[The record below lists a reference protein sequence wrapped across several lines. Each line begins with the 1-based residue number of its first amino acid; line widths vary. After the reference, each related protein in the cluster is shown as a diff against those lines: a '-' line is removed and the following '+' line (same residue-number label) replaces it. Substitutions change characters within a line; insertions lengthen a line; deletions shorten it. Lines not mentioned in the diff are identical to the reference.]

1 MSGPPV
7 PSLPASS
14 RPRPSRSCA
23 RCARRKVKCDQVRP
37 RCGRCSQGDLE
48 CQYETG
54 NRYGSQQLTFID
66 ETSAVAADYA
76 SLHGRVN
83 RLDGM
88 LREMRDASYKQ
99 EDSTSSSQT
108 PGGQDT
114 LNGHLYLGPQSKSRY
129 VSPDFF
135 ALISQEVTEINQL
148 LRQQEIYSPRS
159 EVYASPQ
166 QDSHFDADAPHSGQY
181 RQKSSSSSGEDSTSR
196 SRTLTGQLCGDIF
209 PPPPVW
215 SKEANTTKSTA
226 RRLHPGDLIEDLPS
240 KDQCESLI
248 WIYME
253 GYHTISP
260 LFHGPT
266 FLQEAKKYITGADPS
281 TLDLDLHFL
290 ALLTA
295 VLFAGCAIS
304 SRKRLAEIFKDQSRE
319 DLSSRFY
326 QRAVRAVRLTN
337 FPQSPSLHTLA
348 AFMIV
353 DTIYLREEQPL
364 TCCSFV
370 GLATR
375 VAQMLGLHKDPASFP
390 DLSAM
395 DIQVRRQLW
404 WSLVA
409 VDVQV
414 ALAAGLPPIIDC
426 TTCQVQE
433 FSEAPED
440 LPYLGIPQNDQ
451 DPKSQKS
458 ILGVLVR
465 GKVDFYRKASR
476 ILSVIHSNRFS
487 SEDLDHCLSLILIIK
502 SDLDSR
508 IQQIAEIEARL
519 PAADEMMNGHD
530 DMSMLRQTQ
539 SNPVL
544 AQFGKAAL
552 ALLSAKPYAIIQ
564 GPVRRQK
571 LESYLQEKDPQA
583 ISGCRK
589 YLHGFLKIT
598 QNSSFQPWHW
608 RWPGQHQPLHSIMA
622 LIVSLSNSSESNTPL
637 ARETRK
643 LIDLAIY
650 SCGPQENN
658 GIQSTEDGH
667 YDSRPL
673 SIAGSKAWEFI
684 RETRSKVWI
693 QAGLD
698 PVVLNCPER
707 AEDVRIDEEGG
718 LREESA
724 REDIVEGVEMEGTPM
739 VEVPLDLLGG
749 WPGIDDEWMGGD
761 GDDGGFTF
769 DPSLFFTGEI

>member
-1 MSGPPV
+1 M
-7 PSLPASS
+7 
-14 RPRPSRSCA
+14 
-23 RCARRKVKCDQVRP
+23 
-37 RCGRCSQGDLE
+37 
-48 CQYETG
+48 T
-54 NRYGSQQLTFID
+54 
-66 ETSAVAADYA
+66 
-76 SLHGRVN
+76 
-83 RLDGM
+83 
-88 LREMRDASYKQ
+88 
-99 EDSTSSSQT
+99 
-108 PGGQDT
+108 
-114 LNGHLYLGPQSKSRY
+114 
-129 VSPDFF
+129 
-135 ALISQEVTEINQL
+135 
-148 LRQQEIYSPRS
+148 
-159 EVYASPQ
+159 
-166 QDSHFDADAPHSGQY
+166 
-181 RQKSSSSSGEDSTSR
+181 
-196 SRTLTGQLCGDIF
+196 
-209 PPPPVW
+209 
-215 SKEANTTKSTA
+215 
-226 RRLHPGDLIEDLPS
+226 
-240 KDQCESLI
+240 
-248 WIYME
+248 

-266 FLQEAKKYITGADPS
+266 FLQDAQKYIVGADPAD
-281 TLDLDLHFL
+281 LDLDLHFL

-304 SRKRLAEIFKDQSRE
+304 SRKRLAEIFEGQSRE

-326 QRAVRAVRLTN
+326 QRAVRAIRLTN
-337 FPQSPSLHTLA
+337 YPQSPSLHTLA

-390 DLSAM
+390 DLSVI

-426 TTCQVQE
+426 TACQVRE

-440 LPYLGIPQNDQ
+440 LPYLGIPSQETDH
-451 DPKSQKS
+451 QKS

-487 SEDLDHCLSLILIIK
+487 REDLDHILSLIQIIK
-502 SDLDSR
+502 SDLNSR
-508 IQQIAEIEARL
+508 IQQLTEIESKL
-519 PAADEMMNGHD
+519 SYTDEMTAGYD
-530 DMSMLRQTQ
+530 DMSKLRQTQ
-539 SNPVL
+539 SNLIL
-544 AQFGKAAL
+544 AQFGKAVL
-552 ALLSAKPYAIIQ
+552 TLLCAKPYAIIQ

-571 LESYLQEKDPQA
+571 LESYLEEKDSQA
-583 ISGCRK
+583 IAGCRK

-598 QNSSFQPWHW
+598 QNPSFQPWHW

-622 LIVSLSNSSESNTPL
+622 LIISLSTSPDSNSPL

-650 SCGPQENN
+650 MCGPQENN

-673 SIAGSKAWEFI
+673 SMVGSKAWELI

-693 QAGLD
+693 KAGLD
-698 PVVLNCPER
+698 PVILNCPER
-707 AEDVRIDEEGG
+707 AEDIHLDEEGG
-718 LREESA
+718 LIEQTVV
-724 REDIVEGVEMEGTPM
+724 DGTPM
-739 VEVPLDLLGG
+739 VEVPMDLLEG
-749 WPGIDDEWMGGD
+749 WPGIEFDGEEWLSGNI
-761 GDDGGFTF
+761 DGGFTF

>member
-1 MSGPPV
+1 
-7 PSLPASS
+7 
-14 RPRPSRSCA
+14 
-23 RCARRKVKCDQVRP
+23 
-37 RCGRCSQGDLE
+37 
-48 CQYETG
+48 
-54 NRYGSQQLTFID
+54 
-66 ETSAVAADYA
+66 
-76 SLHGRVN
+76 
-83 RLDGM
+83 M
-88 LREMRDASYKQ
+88 LQDMRTVSYKQ
-99 EDSTSSSQT
+99 ESSSSSQT
-108 PGGQDT
+108 PQSREDT
-114 LNGHLYLGPQSKSRY
+114 INGHLYLGPQSKSRY

-148 LRQQEIYSPRS
+148 LRQQESYSPRP
-159 EVYASPQ
+159 ELHASPQ
-166 QDSHFDADAPHSGQY
+166 QYSHDFDVDAAHGGQY
-181 RQKSSSSSGEDSTSR
+181 RQSPASSNTDSTSKR
-196 SRTLTGQLCGDIF
+196 RTLTGQLCGDIF
-209 PPPPVW
+209 PPPPAW
-215 SKEANTTKSTA
+215 SSDASAA
-226 RRLHPGDLIEDLPS
+226 RNVTRLHPGDLVEDLPS
-240 KDQCESLI
+240 KEQCESLI

-260 LFHGPT
+260 LFHGPS
-266 FLQEAKKYITGADPS
+266 FLQDAKKYISGADPS

-290 ALLTA
+290 ALLSA

-304 SRKRLAEIFKDQSRE
+304 SRKRLAEIFEGQSRE

-326 QRAVRAVRLTN
+326 QRAVRAIRLTN

-390 DLSAM
+390 DLSAI

-409 VDVQV
+409 IDVQV
-414 ALAAGLPPIIDC
+414 ALAAGVPPIIDC

-440 LPYLGIPQNDQ
+440 LPFLGIPQKD
-451 DPKSQKS
+451 DGYQKS

-487 SEDLDHCLSLILIIK
+487 RADLDHCLSLIHVIK

-508 IQQIAEIEARL
+508 IEQIAEIESKLAFQ
-519 PAADEMMNGHD
+519 DEMMDGHD
-530 DMSMLRQTQ
+530 DMSMLRQSQ

-571 LESYLQEKDPQA
+571 LEPYLQEKDPQA
-583 ISGCRK
+583 IAGCRR

-622 LIVSLSNSSESNTPL
+622 LIISLSNSPESNTPL

-650 SCGPQENN
+650 SCGPQEIN

-718 LREESA
+718 LREDSLMEGIEA
-724 REDIVEGVEMEGTPM
+724 GVETGATPM
-739 VEVPLDLLGG
+739 VEVPLDLLGE
-749 WPGIDDEWMGGD
+749 WPEIDGEEWLGGD
-761 GDDGGFTF
+761 GNDEGFTF

>member
-1 MSGPPV
+1 MRSGA
-7 PSLPASS
+7 L
-14 RPRPSRSCA
+14 
-23 RCARRKVKCDQVRP
+23 
-37 RCGRCSQGDLE
+37 
-48 CQYETG
+48 
-54 NRYGSQQLTFID
+54 
-66 ETSAVAADYA
+66 
-76 SLHGRVN
+76 
-83 RLDGM
+83 
-88 LREMRDASYKQ
+88 KQ
-99 EDSTSSSQT
+99 EDSTNSSQA
-108 PGGQDT
+108 PGGQDE

-129 VSPDFF
+129 VTPDFF
-135 ALISQEVTEINQL
+135 AMISQEVTEINQL
-148 LRQQEIYSPRS
+148 LQNQQVYSSHADVYNPRS
-159 EVYASPQ
+159 PSQTELQESEAAY
-166 QDSHFDADAPHSGQY
+166 SGRY
-181 RQKSSSSSGEDSTSR
+181 RQASLSTEESTSR

-215 SKEANTTKSTA
+215 SSELNAPRYAT
-226 RRLHPGDLIEDLPS
+226 RRRSASDLMEDLPS
-240 KDQCESLI
+240 KEQCEALI

-266 FLQEAKKYITGADPS
+266 FLQEAQKYIAGHDPAD
-281 TLDLDLHFL
+281 LDLDIHFL
-290 ALLTA
+290 ALLAA

-304 SRKRLAEIFKDQSRE
+304 SRRRLAEIFEGRSRE
-319 DLSSRFY
+319 DVSSSFY
-326 QRAVRAVRLTN
+326 QRAVRAIRLTN

-390 DLSAM
+390 DLSVI

-426 TTCQVQE
+426 TTCKVQDS
-433 FSEAPED
+433 SEAPED
-440 LPYLGIPQNDQ
+440 LPHLGIPAQ
-451 DPKSQKS
+451 DHQKS

-465 GKVDFYRKASR
+465 GKVEFYRKTSR

-487 SEDLDHCLSLILIIK
+487 REDLDHILSLIHVIR
-502 SDLDSR
+502 SDLYSR
-508 IQQIAEIEARL
+508 IEQITEIESKLASQ
-519 PAADEMMNGHD
+519 DELLNGHD
-530 DMSMLRQTQ
+530 NMSMLRQTQ

-544 AQFGKAAL
+544 AQFGKAVL
-552 ALLSAKPYAIIQ
+552 TLLSAKPYAIIQ

-571 LESYLQEKDPQA
+571 LETYLEEKDPQA
-583 ISGCRK
+583 IAGCRK

-598 QNSSFQPWHW
+598 QNPSFQPWHW

-622 LIVSLSNSSESNTPL
+622 LIISLSTSTSSSTTNTTSSSSSHTDPNSPL

-650 SCGPQENN
+650 MCGPQENN

-667 YDSRPL
+667 WDSRPL
-673 SIAGSKAWEFI
+673 STAGSKAWEFI
-684 RETRSKVWI
+684 REARRRAWVK
-693 QAGLD
+693 AGLD
-698 PVVLNCPER
+698 PVVLNCPVR
-707 AEDVRIDEEGG
+707 AEDILLDEEGG
-718 LREESA
+718 LLEGMV
-724 REDIVEGVEMEGTPM
+724 DVEGEGEGMGMGMELGMRM
-739 VEVPLDLLGG
+739 VEVPMDLLGG
-749 WPGIDDEWMGGD
+749 WMGIDGD
-761 GDDGGFTF
+761 GDEYGEGWLSGGIGIGDGDGDPDAGFTF